1 MPPTRKCRHYAS
13 MTVASQVKKAE
24 AAMYPS
30 LWGRLLSRYSRILY
44 RNTLLRIIVE
54 LPTHKF

>member
-1 MPPTRKCRHYAS
+1 